1 MSIATSAGLELVA
14 RYGAPERWL
23 AVLVTLRPD
32 GEPSTSVVTAGALPH
47 PVTGEQVVAHTINEP
62 ASAGSYKALKAAGK
76 ERQPPWSGRAQRI
89 GHLGQPLPDRDGFV
103 VADVQHA
110 VHVVVQRGDHG
121 TGQVG
126 ATRDPFLL
134 LMRGR

>member
-89 GHLGQPLPDRDGFV
+89 GHRRPGRCHPRSLPLADAGTVSAGEGPAIAQNWHRRWEASGPRDL
-103 VADVQHA
+103 
-110 VHVVVQRGDHG
+110 
-121 TGQVG
+121 
-126 ATRDPFLL
+126 RD
-134 LMRGR
+134 

>member
-47 PVTGEQVVAHTINEP
+47 PVTGEQVVAYTINEP
-62 ASAGSYKALKAAGK
+62 VAAGAYQALKAAGK

-89 GHLGQPLPDRDGFV
+89 GHLGQPVPDRDGFV
-103 VADVQHA
+103 VDDVQHA
-110 VHVVVQRGDHG
+110 VHVVVQRRDHG
-121 TGQVG
+121 FGQVG

>member
-62 ASAGSYKALKAAGK
+62 AAAGAY
-76 ERQPPWSGRAQRI
+76 QPSRPRARSGSRRGRGAPNASAISGSHSRI
-89 GHLGQPLPDRDGFV
+89 G
-103 VADVQHA
+103 
-110 VHVVVQRGDHG
+110 
-121 TGQVG
+121 TGSSSSTFSTPYTSWSRA
-126 ATRDPFLL
+126 ATTALARSVPPAIPSSC
-134 LMRGR
+134 